1 MEKTLFDKINE
12 VANNKLN
19 GKYNLVQYKAQKAK
33 ALAHKTACEGA
44 IKFSQENP
52 TMPFYAVLSMGI
64 AAGAFKVS
72 EFNKGYKAFDADK
85 AKVTFQMAKL
95 YDEKMGINGR
105 PSDVTWRLVSKF
117 YNKVSHK
124 VEDFEKALENASVM
138 DGKRGHYA
146 ELCKNL
152 GM

>member
-1 MEKTLFDKINE
+1 MEKSLFEKINE

-33 ALAHKTACEGA
+33 AVAHKSACEAA
-44 IKFSQENP
+44 ITFSKENP
-52 TMPFYAVLSMGI
+52 SMPFYAVLSMGI
-64 AAGAFKVS
+64 SSGAFKVS

-85 AKVTFQMAKL
+85 AKTTKEMAEL
-95 YDEKMGINGR
+95 YNKKMGINGK

-117 YNKVSHK
+117 YNKVSHNI
-124 VEDFEKALENASVM
+124 EDFEKALNNAAIM
-138 DGKRGHYA
+138 DGARGHFS

-152 GM
+152 GI